1 MSAKLGFWA
10 LIFISNT
17 VLANTNCME
26 LSEDLKAMQAAQ
38 KQLIQSLSQKNEVMA
53 STLDRTADKLER
65 NSSQRKNIKKS
76 DSKSLRIVAKAFRG
90 HEKRESAL
98 VARFERA
105 SAELLDQVQV
115 CLTQKTTAK
124 N

>member
-38 KQLIQSLSQKNEVMA
+38 KQLIQSLSQKNELMA

-76 DSKSLRIVAKAFRG
+76 DLKSLRIVAKAFRG